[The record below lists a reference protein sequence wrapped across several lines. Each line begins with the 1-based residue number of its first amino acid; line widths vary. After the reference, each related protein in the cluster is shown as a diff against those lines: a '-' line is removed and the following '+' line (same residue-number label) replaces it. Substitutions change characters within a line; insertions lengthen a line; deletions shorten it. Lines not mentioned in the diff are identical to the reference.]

1 MESSPCSYLLSSSRT
16 ASSFSGVSEDET
28 NGTRLARLI
37 FDEGTHALRRVL
49 SSMYSSRA
57 LENVLKKHLAFLQ
70 NLKKKHVIIDDQWKK
85 LFPTTGDPPNIGE
98 FDITLLH
105 LLIRN
110 FSHLPPPATGWN
122 EMPDDEDE
130 TIQANIT
137 RIKCFRNELCH
148 RFSLSIP
155 KSEFEDKWTKLSSCL
170 EAIDVEA
177 SRRFFREKIDGL
189 RNDPIDHKVY
199 QYVDDQVK
207 QWKKWKQQEDENT
220 SDPYSHIPDKLP
232 EGCMFGRSQQLT
244 EIMEYIQDKNVPVV
258 LITGGPGFGKTTVA
272 KAVANKLWKPENK

>member
-1 MESSPCSYLLSSSRT
+1 MESSPCSYLLSSSGT

-122 EMPDDEDE
+122 EMLYDEDKQILLGSNASE
-130 TIQANIT
+130 MSFVIDFPSASPKVNSKTNGP
-137 RIKCFRNELCH
+137 NYH
-148 RFSLSIP
+148 R
-155 KSEFEDKWTKLSSCL
+155 
-170 EAIDVEA
+170 V
-177 SRRFFREKIDGL
+177 
-189 RNDPIDHKVY
+189 
-199 QYVDDQVK
+199 
-207 QWKKWKQQEDENT
+207 
-220 SDPYSHIPDKLP
+220 
-232 EGCMFGRSQQLT
+232 
-244 EIMEYIQDKNVPVV
+244 
-258 LITGGPGFGKTTVA
+258 
-272 KAVANKLWKPENK
+272 

>member
-1 MESSPCSYLLSSSRT
+1 M
-16 ASSFSGVSEDET
+16 
-28 NGTRLARLI
+28 
-37 FDEGTHALRRVL
+37 
-49 SSMYSSRA
+49 
-57 LENVLKKHLAFLQ
+57 
-70 NLKKKHVIIDDQWKK
+70 IIDDQWKK

-122 EMPDDEDE
+122 EMPYDEDE

-199 QYVDDQVK
+199 QYVEDQVK

-232 EGCMFGRSQQLT
+232 EGFMFGRSQQLT

-258 LITGGPGFGKTTVA
+258 LIIGGPGFGKTTVA